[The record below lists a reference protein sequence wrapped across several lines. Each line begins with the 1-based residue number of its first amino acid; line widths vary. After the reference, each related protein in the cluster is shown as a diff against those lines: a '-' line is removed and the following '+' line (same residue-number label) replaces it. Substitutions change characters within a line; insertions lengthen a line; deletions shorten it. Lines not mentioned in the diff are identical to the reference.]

1 MSQLVLGIDSST
13 QSCKAVLVDASTGR
27 IVDEARAAH
36 PAGTQ
41 INPRLWIE
49 AMLRATGQLINQAD
63 AVAVGGQQHGM
74 VVLDEH
80 NQVIRDAL
88 LWNDTSSATQA
99 EEIVDKLGG
108 PQACADRIGSVM
120 VASLTGSKL
129 AWLKE
134 NEPDNAARVAKVM
147 LPHDYLNF
155 DLTGRK
161 TLVTDHG
168 DASGTG
174 YYNTRTREYDR
185 ELLEMYLG
193 HDAELPELAAPNQPI
208 GQTRSGALVGPGTG
222 DNMAASLGL
231 DLQPG
236 DVCISIGTSGV
247 ASTVSTASVHDGTGM
262 VTGFADATGRYLP
275 LACTLNGAKV
285 LDFAARILGVDHNGL
300 SALALEGES
309 GAHGVSLL
317 PYFDGERTPNR
328 PDATGVFR
336 GLTTDTSREDIARAT
351 VEGILCSMRDAMVAL
366 EDATKQETNRVLL
379 IGGGAKSEAIR
390 RIAPAIFG
398 VDVLVPEPGEYV
410 AMGAARQAAW
420 VLSGQTLPPAWATQ
434 GTPKHYEADPDTD
447 TVARYEELRDKAEGW

>member
-80 NQVIRDAL
+80 NQVIRDAM

-193 HDAELPELAAPNQPI
+193 HDAELPELAAPQPAHWSDPLRRACRPRHRR
-208 GQTRSGALVGPGTG
+208 Q
-222 DNMAASLGL
+222 
-231 DLQPG
+231 
-236 DVCISIGTSGV
+236 
-247 ASTVSTASVHDGTGM
+247 H
-262 VTGFADATGRYLP
+262 GRLP
-275 LACTLNGAKV
+275 RPRL
-285 LDFAARILGVDHNGL
+285 AARRRVHLHRHL
-300 SALALEGES
+300 RRRLHRL
-309 GAHGVSLL
+309 H
-317 PYFDGERTPNR
+317 RQR
-328 PDATGVFR
+328 P
-336 GLTTDTSREDIARAT
+336 
-351 VEGILCSMRDAMVAL
+351 
-366 EDATKQETNRVLL
+366 
-379 IGGGAKSEAIR
+379 
-390 RIAPAIFG
+390 
-398 VDVLVPEPGEYV
+398 
-410 AMGAARQAAW
+410 
-420 VLSGQTLPPAWATQ
+420 
-434 GTPKHYEADPDTD
+434 
-447 TVARYEELRDKAEGW
+447 